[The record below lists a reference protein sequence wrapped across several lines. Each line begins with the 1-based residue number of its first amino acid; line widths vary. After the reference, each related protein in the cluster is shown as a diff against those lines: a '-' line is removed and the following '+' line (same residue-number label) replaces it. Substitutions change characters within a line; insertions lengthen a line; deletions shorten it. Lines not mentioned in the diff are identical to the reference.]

1 MMTILSFIAIP
12 TKYYLGLVRLK
23 EKTILFICNECIYH
37 MIKMTKLKLLQS
49 FHCIIQQLEFF
60 EHRKMKVNKKF
71 LFLYES
77 KQ

>member
-1 MMTILSFIAIP
+1 MTILSFIAIP
-12 TKYYLGLVRLK
+12 TKYYLGFVRLK
-23 EKTILFICNECIYH
+23 EKTILFICNECTY
-37 MIKMTKLKLLQS
+37 MIKVTKLKLLQS

-60 EHRKMKVNKKF
+60 ERRKMKINKKF